1 MKILKTQVLR
11 GANVWSNYRKQLIQV
26 RIDLEE
32 MEQFPTDK
40 IDGFAE
46 RLEQLLPGMIAHEC
60 SEGVRGGFFNRLHR
74 GTWLGHVMEHVAL
87 EIQTM
92 AGMETGYGRTRSTA
106 VKGVYNMVFAY
117 TIEEAGLYAAEA
129 AFRIIDALAKNESY
143 DLKRDIEELKRLH
156 QRYSLGPST
165 QSIVDEAKKRNIPWK
180 RIGSGSKIQLGYGAN
195 QVRFQATI
203 TCRTT
208 HDAVELSGD
217 KEDTKRVLAAAHIPV
232 AKGDVCTDEEGLIE
246 IIDNIGYPIVVKPR
260 DGNQGKGAS
269 INVNDDESAKLALA
283 QAQMFSEHVLVE
295 RFVTGN
301 DFRLLVIDGKF
312 VAASKRIP
320 AHVVGDGQSSIRK
333 LIEIENRNPLRGTGH
348 ELSLTKI
355 KADKD
360 TYNQLEKYG
369 YTFGAVPADGE
380 IVYLKSTAN
389 LSTGG
394 TASDVTD
401 IIHPENKFM
410 AERIAKL
417 IGLDICG
424 IDVMADSI
432 STPIRENGGAV
443 LEVNAAPGFRM
454 HLSPSEGK
462 SRNVAKAVVD
472 MLYPDGKESR
482 IPIISIT
489 GTNGKTTTTRLIACM
504 AQQTGYTTGY
514 TTTDGIY
521 VGGYKIV
528 DGDTTGPQSAATILD
543 DPTVEF
549 AVLET
554 ARGGL
559 LRSGLAFDNCDVG
572 VITNIEEDHL
582 GLNDIHT
589 LEDLAKV
596 KAVVA
601 RSVKRS
607 GWAVLNAED
616 ANCCKIANELDCNVA
631 YFSLNENNE
640 IIQKHINA
648 GGRASVYSNGGI
660 FIYDNFE
667 KILIENVVNIPLTEN
682 GKVKCMLANVLA
694 ASVAGYSWGF
704 TVAHI
709 RETLKSFI
717 PSVEQ
722 TPGRMNLFKLKNF
735 TVLVDY
741 AHNPHGFLAMQDYL
755 SQKKANKKIG
765 IISGIGDRR
774 DHDITECARLAA
786 MMFDHIIVRQE
797 HDLRGRTLEG
807 INALIVEGLRNSG
820 RAVTY
825 EFIADEVQAIK
836 HALRIAAPGNLIVAL
851 SDQYNKVIAVV
862 REEMSK
868 ENVVVPLLLTEHIN
882 TSIAS

>member
-11 GANVWSNYRKQLIQV
+11 GPNIWSNYRKQLIQV
-26 RIDLEE
+26 KVDLEK

-40 IDGFAE
+40 IDGFPE
-46 RLEQLLPGMIAHEC
+46 RLEKLLPGMIDHEC
-60 SEGVRGGFFNRLHR
+60 SEGVRGGFFTRLHR
-74 GTWLGHVMEHVAL
+74 GTWLGHVMEHIAL
-87 EIQTM
+87 EIQSL
-92 AGMETGYGRTRSTA
+92 AGMKTGYGRTRGTGE
-106 VKGVYNMVFAY
+106 KGVYHVVFAY

-129 AFRIIDALAKNESY
+129 AFRIVNALAKNEAY
-143 DLKRDIEELKRLH
+143 DITSDIDELKRLC

-180 RIGSGSKIQLGYGAN
+180 RIGNGSKIQLGYGAN
-195 QVRFQATI
+195 QQRFQATM

-208 HDAVELSGD
+208 NDAVELSD
-217 KEDTKRVLAAAHIPV
+217 NKDNTKRVLAAAHIPV
-232 AKGDVCTDEEGLIE
+232 AQGGVCTDEEGLME
-246 IIDNIGYPIVVKPR
+246 IVDDIGYPIVVKPR

-269 INVNDDESAKLALA
+269 INVNDEESAKLALA
-283 QAQMFSEHVLVE
+283 QAKLFSKYVLVE
-295 RFVTGN
+295 RFVTGS

-320 AHVVGDGQSSIRK
+320 AHVVGDGHSSIRK
-333 LIEIENRNPLRGTGH
+333 LIDIENRNPLRGQGH

-360 TYNQLEKYG
+360 THDQLQKYG
-369 YTFGAVPADGE
+369 YSLGSIPHEDE

-394 TASDVTD
+394 TAIDATD

-417 IGLDICG
+417 VGLDICG
-424 IDVMADSI
+424 IDVMADNI

-454 HLSPSEGK
+454 HLNPSEGK
-462 SRNVAKAVVD
+462 PRNVAKEVVD
-472 MLYPDGKESR
+472 MLYPEGTESR
-482 IPIISIT
+482 IPLISIT
-489 GTNGKTTTTRLIACM
+489 GTNGKTTTTRLLACM
-504 AQQTGYTTGY
+504 AQNTGFTTGY

-521 VGGYKIV
+521 IGEYKIV
-528 DGDTTGPQSAATILD
+528 DGDTTGPQSAATILE

-572 VITNIEEDHL
+572 VITNIQEDHL

-589 LEDLAKV
+589 LEDLANV
-596 KAVVA
+596 KSVVA

-616 ANCCKIANELDCNVA
+616 EHCCKIAKELDCNIA
-631 YFSLNENNE
+631 YFSLDENNE
-640 IIQKHINA
+640 VIQHHINA
-648 GGRASVYSNGGI
+648 GGRASVYSDGGI
-660 FIYDNFE
+660 FIYDNYE
-667 KILIENVVNIPLTEN
+667 KILIEKVINIPLTEN

-694 ASVAGYSWGF
+694 ASAAGYSWGF
-704 TVAHI
+704 TIAQM
-709 RETLKSFI
+709 RETLRKFI

-722 TPGRMNLFKLKNF
+722 TPGRMNLFEFKNF
-735 TVLVDY
+735 KVLVDY

-755 SQKKANKKIG
+755 KQKKANKKIG
-765 IISGIGDRR
+765 IMAGIGDRR
-774 DHDITECARLAA
+774 DHDIIECARLAA
-786 MMFDHIIVRQE
+786 TMFDHIIVRQE
-797 HDLRGRTLEG
+797 HDLRGRTLDG
-807 INALIVEGLRNSG
+807 INALIVEGLNSSG
-820 RAVTY
+820 RNVTY
-825 EFIADEVQAIK
+825 ELIPDEVEAIK
-836 HALRIAAPGNLIVAL
+836 HALRIVEPGNLIVAL
-851 SDQYNKVIAVV
+851 SDDYKKVIAVIK
-862 REEMSK
+862 EEMSK
-868 ENVVVPLLLTEHIN
+868 ENSVVPFVPQHHN

>member
-1 MKILKTQVLR
+1 
-11 GANVWSNYRKQLIQV
+11 
-26 RIDLEE
+26 
-32 MEQFPTDK
+32 
-40 IDGFAE
+40 
-46 RLEQLLPGMIAHEC
+46 
-60 SEGVRGGFFNRLHR
+60 
-74 GTWLGHVMEHVAL
+74 
-87 EIQTM
+87 
-92 AGMETGYGRTRSTA
+92 
-106 VKGVYNMVFAY
+106 
-117 TIEEAGLYAAEA
+117 
-129 AFRIIDALAKNESY
+129 
-143 DLKRDIEELKRLH
+143 
-156 QRYSLGPST
+156 
-165 QSIVDEAKKRNIPWK
+165 
-180 RIGSGSKIQLGYGAN
+180 
-195 QVRFQATI
+195 
-203 TCRTT
+203 
-208 HDAVELSGD
+208 
-217 KEDTKRVLAAAHIPV
+217 
-232 AKGDVCTDEEGLIE
+232 VCTDEEGLME
-246 IIDNIGYPIVVKPR
+246 IIDSIGYPIVVKPR

-269 INVNDDESAKLALA
+269 INVNDDESAKVALA
-283 QAQMFSEHVLVE
+283 QAKLFSDHVLVE

-312 VAASKRIP
+312 IAASKRIP
-320 AHVVGDGQSSIRK
+320 AHVVGDGHSSIRK
-333 LIEIENRNPLRGTGH
+333 LIDIENRNPLRGQGH
-348 ELSLTKI
+348 ELALTKI
-355 KADKD
+355 KPDKD

-369 YTFGAVPADGE
+369 YTFGSIPAENE

-401 IIHPENKFM
+401 NIHPENKFM

-462 SRNVAKAVVD
+462 SQNVAKAVID
-472 MLYPDGKESR
+472 MLYPEGSESR
-482 IPIISIT
+482 IPVISIT
-489 GTNGKTTTTRLIACM
+489 GTNGKTTTTRLLACM

-521 VGGYKIV
+521 IGGYKIV
-528 DGDTTGPQSAATILD
+528 DGDTTGPQSAATILE

-559 LRSGLAFDNCDVG
+559 LRSGLAFDHCDVG

-582 GLNDIHT
+582 GLNDINT
-589 LEDLAKV
+589 LEDLANV

-616 ANCCKIANELDCNVA
+616 AHCCRIANELDCNVA
-631 YFSLNENNE
+631 YFSLDENNE
-640 IIQKHINA
+640 VVQKHINA
-648 GGRASVYSNGGI
+648 GGRASVYCDGGI
-660 FIYDNFE
+660 FIYDNYE
-667 KILIENVVNIPLTEN
+667 KILIEKVMNVPLTEN

-694 ASVAGYSWGF
+694 ATVAGYSWGF
-704 TVAHI
+704 TIAQM
-709 RETLKSFI
+709 RKTLNTFI

-722 TPGRMNLFKLKNF
+722 TPGRMNLFEFKNF
-735 TVLVDY
+735 KVLVDY

-755 SQKKANKKIG
+755 NQKKANKKIG

-774 DHDITECARLAA
+774 DHDIIECARLAA

-807 INALIVEGLRNSG
+807 INALIMEGLESSG
-820 RAVTY
+820 RNISI
-825 EFIADEVQAIK
+825 ELIPDEVEAIK
-836 HALRIAAPGNLIVAL
+836 HALRIVAPGNLIVAL
-851 SDQYNKVIAVV
+851 SDQYNKVIEVIW
-862 REEMSK
+862 EEMSK
-868 ENVVVPLLLTEHIN
+868 ENEVVPLLLSEHIN